1 MVLAVLPPKSL
12 SSLTNCKAPALI
24 PVKAEPSNA
33 GKAPLKLLD
42 DKDAVSY
49 THLTLPTKRIV

>member
-1 MVLAVLPPKSL
+1 MVLAVLLPKTLDSV
-12 SSLTNCKAPALI
+12 TNCKAPALI

-42 DKDAVSY
+42 DKEEVND
-49 THLTLPTKRIV
+49 K